1 MSITVDGGIAAAQ
14 RLRSSSKRPRQELY
28 LVIGQHN
35 GDEEALSRLRQT
47 HLEFLHS
54 LDSNDELVAAGP
66 LLDREGTSYQGSGCF
81 LIKAANYKAALV
93 IAQRDPYHREGVRE
107 NLVSSWLVSEGSLF
121 RQLSPQQVEL

>member
-1 MSITVDGGIAAAQ
+1 MSITGDSGIAAAQ
-14 RLRSSSKRPRQELY
+14 RLRNSTKRPRQELY

-35 GDEEALSRLRQT
+35 GDGEALSRLRQV
-47 HLEFLHS
+47 HLDFLHS

-81 LIKAANYKAALV
+81 LIKATDYQTALA

-107 NLVSSWLVSEGSLF
+107 NEVSTWLLSEGSLF
-121 RQLSPQQVEL
+121 RQLSR